1 MLNSLYPY
9 QDISIIRRS
18 KDGLIH
24 GVSLAIVDYTD
35 SVIDFD
41 EGDASELLNVI
52 KDIEAIYGGG
62 LARGLEVENCN
73 RKFQIVKCSFDAID
87 FIMTYY
93 LRIL

>member
-24 GVSLAIVDYTD
+24 GVSLAIVDNTD
-35 SVIDFD
+35 SIVDFD
-41 EGDASELLNVI
+41 EGDASELLNII

-62 LARGLEVENCN
+62 LAKGLEVSNGDLN
-73 RKFQIVKCSFDAID
+73 FKVVKCSFDAIN

-93 LRIL
+93 LRVL

>member
-1 MLNSLYPY
+1 MHDNAYPY

-24 GVSLAIVDYTD
+24 GVSLAIVDHTD

-62 LARGLEVENCN
+62 LARGLEVSNGDLN
-73 RKFQIVKCSFDAID
+73 FKVVKCSFDAIN